1 MEEHVFL
8 NNEDILISSTRLVI
22 DKKTIVMKSVCSIEL
37 DKEEVSPPWL
47 LIGFTLFS
55 LMIALISPNF
65 SEIGW
70 IFFLIGS
77 VVTLITWFRKR
88 KEGIII
94 ELVSGQK
101 IYLDNDKID
110 DLDRVF
116 NVLNEVV
123 IFRG

>member
-88 KEGIII
+88 KEAIII

-101 IYLDNDKID
+101 NLS
-110 DLDRVF
+110 R
-116 NVLNEVV
+116 
-123 IFRG
+123 